1 MFMVNESGHYME
13 AFL

>member
-1 MFMVNESGHYME
+1 MVNESGHYME